1 MQFIMSDIEAQ
12 IITQPIIEAE
22 NIAPEENKCYRFL
35 YLLFIIYS
43 FFIIIIL
50 FILSILFLTCSSIAL
65 SSASNKATVSLFLLR

>member
-35 YLLFIIYS
+35 YMLFII
-43 FFIIIIL
+43 L
-50 FILSILFLTCSSIAL
+50 GLSIF
-65 SSASNKATVSLFLLR
+65 VSVLGYVVIVYVRL